1 MIRRNSNTHLAIIV
15 GVILFLS
22 YVPIFSSVG
31 SISNAYA
38 QEKTTTGGADKIKA
52 MLLRPDGWLVEW
64 RGTSYEGV
72 AHSFFEDRGENV
84 VVKINNP
91 TFNTIFERNVTISSD
106 DIKFDGCSD
115 TNITLRFDTKDQE
128 SPFKGESKSTNYKF
142 KAK

>member
-15 GVILFLS
+15 GVILFLF

-38 QEKTTTGGADKIKA
+38 QEKAATVGSDKIKA
-52 MLLRPDGWLVEW
+52 ILLRPDGWLVEW

-72 AHSFFEDRGENV
+72 GSGIFEDRGENFV
-84 VVKINNP
+84 IKMNNP
-91 TFNTIFERNVTISSD
+91 TFNQSCERNVTITSD
-106 DIKFDGCSD
+106 GIKFDGCND
-115 TNITLRFDTKDQE
+115 TNITLSFDPKDQE
-128 SPFKGESKSTNYKF
+128 YPFKGESKTTNYKL

>member
-1 MIRRNSNTHLAIIV
+1 MIGRNSDTHLAIIV

-31 SISNAYA
+31 LISNAYA
-38 QEKTTTGGADKIKA
+38 QEKAANVGSDKIKT
-52 MLLRPDGWLVEW
+52 MLLRPDGWLTEW

-72 AHSFFEDRGENV
+72 AHLTFEDRGENV

-91 TFNTIFERNVTISSD
+91 TLNTNCERNVTITSD
-106 DIKFDGCSD
+106 DIKFDGCHD
-115 TNITLRFDTKDQE
+115 TNITLRFDPKDQE
-128 SPFKGESKSTNYKF
+128 YPFKGESKTTNYKL